1 MTDAEQFTETY
12 AALRRQVHE
21 WIERA
26 NEHGTARPFLDEWGG
41 DEMVAALW
49 KLTSDAKESLACE
62 AMIRALGDLI
72 DAEIGAEWDAET
84 TDYFIAQ
91 RALLAERLA

>member
-1 MTDAEQFTETY
+1 MTDTEQFTETY
-12 AALRRQVHE
+12 AALRRQVYE

-26 NEHGTARPFLDEWGG
+26 NAYDTQPLVDPFVGETML
-41 DEMVAALW
+41 AALW
-49 KLTSDAKESLACE
+49 KLTGDAKESLACE

-72 DAEIGAEWDAET
+72 DAEIGAEWDADT
-84 TDYFIAQ
+84 TDYFMAQ